1 MSAAEK
7 IDTELEAFRAE
18 AREWLEKNFPAV
30 AEGQGR
36 HDDGRR
42 TARKPAPTS
51 PSGRRRW
58 ATRVGARRPSP
69 SNMAAAVFRP
79 AQARVL
85 QQEMN
90 RIGAFNPIGGMGVMM
105 FGPTLL
111 EYGSE
116 EQKKKHVPGIVKGEV
131 WWCQGYSEPGAGS
144 DLASLRT
151 QCVDKGDHFLV
162 NGQKIW
168 TSGAQYADMC
178 FCLVRTDNT
187 KKHEGISF
195 LLIDMKSPGVEVR
208 PIKLISGNSPF
219 CETFFTDVK
228 VPKENLMGPLN
239 GGWTIGKRLLQ
250 FERAGLGGAPG
261 GGGLNRG
268 GETRS
273 LDQVAKHYIGADEKG
288 RVADPDLRA
297 RVTNHLMDMRAFMLT
312 VQRSMAEAK
321 GNASPELHDLDHEEC
336 RLAHRPGTRRTS
348 ARDHGQPGPGLGR
361 RGLHRET
368 NSTRCAAGSAARR
381 RRSMAARSK
390 SRTTSFPNACSVF
403 WTTSSAMNSLIL
415 RQAQDE
421 ETNQDFMLSLSKHED
436 PE

>member
-7 IDTELEAFRAE
+7 VDTDIEAFRAE
-18 AREWLEKNFPAV
+18 ARSWLEQNFPSSLKGKGMIMAG
-30 AEGQGR
+30 EGGL
-36 HDDGRR
+36 
-42 TARKPAPTS
+42 
-51 PSGRRRW
+51 PSGGDYARW
-58 ATRVGARRPSP
+58 KKAMGEKGWGTPTWPRQYGGGGLTRD
-69 SNMAAAVFRP
+69 
-79 AQARVL
+79 QARVL

-90 RIGAFNPIGGMGVMM
+90 RIGAWNPIGGMGVMM

-116 EQKKKHVPGIVKGEV
+116 EQKQRHIPGIVTGQV

-168 TSGAQYADMC
+168 TSGAQYADWC

-195 LLIDMKSPGVEVR
+195 LLIDMKSPGIEVR

-250 FERAGLGGAPG
+250 FERQGLGGGIA

-273 LDQVAKHYIGADEKG
+273 LDQVAKQYVGADEHG
-288 RVADPDLRA
+288 RIADGDLRA
-297 RVTNHLMDMRAFMLT
+297 RITSHLMDTRAFMLT
-312 VQRSMAEAK
+312 VQRAMTEAK
-321 GNASPELHDLDHEEC
+321 GNQGPSATTSIMKNAGSKIGQDRAELLIEIMGSQGLGWEGEGFTRDELDTVRGWLGGKATTIYGGSYEIQNNIIAKRILGLLDH
-336 RLAHRPGTRRTS
+336 
-348 ARDHGQPGPGLGR
+348 Q
-361 RGLHRET
+361 
-368 NSTRCAAGSAARR
+368 
-381 RRSMAARSK
+381 
-390 SRTTSFPNACSVF
+390 
-403 WTTSSAMNSLIL
+403 
-415 RQAQDE
+415 
-421 ETNQDFMLSLSKHED
+421 
-436 PE
+436 

>member
-18 AREWLEKNFPAV
+18 ARDWLEKNFPPSLKGKGGMMMG
-30 AEGQGR
+30 EGGPESSA
-36 HDDGRR
+36 DFAKWKKAMADKGWGV
-42 TARKPAPTS
+42 PTW
-51 PSGRRRW
+51 PKEY
-58 ATRVGARRPSP
+58 GAGGLSQ
-69 SNMAAAVFRP
+69 

-116 EQKKKHVPGIVKGEV
+116 EQKRKHVPGIVRGEV

-151 QCVDKGDHFLV
+151 QCIDKGDHFLV

-261 GGGLNRG
+261 GGGLSRG

-273 LDQVAKHYIGADEKG
+273 LDQVAKHYIGTDEKG
-288 RVADPDLRA
+288 RIADSDLRG

-312 VQRSMAEAK
+312 AQRAQAEAK
-321 GNASPELHDLDHEEC
+321 GNASPGFTTSIFKNAGSRIGQERAELLLEIMGNQGLGWEGTGFTANELETVRGWLGGKATTIYGGSAEIQNNIISKRVLGLLDH
-336 RLAHRPGTRRTS
+336 
-348 ARDHGQPGPGLGR
+348 Q
-361 RGLHRET
+361 
-368 NSTRCAAGSAARR
+368 
-381 RRSMAARSK
+381 
-390 SRTTSFPNACSVF
+390 
-403 WTTSSAMNSLIL
+403 
-415 RQAQDE
+415 
-421 ETNQDFMLSLSKHED
+421 
-436 PE
+436 